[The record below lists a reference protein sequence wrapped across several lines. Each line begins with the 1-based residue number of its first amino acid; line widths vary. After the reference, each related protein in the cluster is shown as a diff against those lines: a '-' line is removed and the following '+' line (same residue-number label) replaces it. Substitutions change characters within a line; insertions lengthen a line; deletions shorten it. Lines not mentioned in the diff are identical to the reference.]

1 MHANC
6 TLCSEWWVRAH
17 DEKDL
22 EIDPF
27 DKNANGK
34 FEVLVEK
41 YVQISQRLK
50 QNGVF

>member
-1 MHANC
+1 M
-6 TLCSEWWVRAH
+6 LCSEWWVRTH

-27 DKNANGK
+27 DENGNCK

-41 YVQISQRLK
+41 YAQISQLLK